1 MPLRV
6 QWGLADVHGIG
17 LGTWSLPEP
26 MDLGRAHMDGT
37 LTTHTHP
44 HPPHPTHPWEGC
56 TRHSTHRMHTTHT
69 QCLHW
74 HACMH
79 TGTRAALALWLLSVT
94 FQALAR
100 TDMARAGQGAAAS
113 QEVACAG
120 HCCSALAIRQHLR
133 GPCLTRVLFL
143 SRPGCNSAD
152 FPLCTGY
159 VADLR
164 SALPTPPL
172 R

>member
-26 MDLGRAHMDGT
+26 MALGRAHMDGT
-37 LTTHTHP
+37 LTTNTHTHTHHTPLGRAHEAQHTECTP
-44 HPPHPTHPWEGC
+44 H
-56 TRHSTHRMHTTHT
+56 THT
-69 QCLHW
+69 QCLQRHT
-74 HACMH
+74 CMH

-94 FQALAR
+94 FQALAP

-120 HCCSALAIRQHLR
+120 HCCSALAIRQRLR

-164 SALPTPPL
+164 SALPTQPL